1 MAKEIC
7 KEDGNELEFRSQNS
21 FQFDAFIAFAYE
33 DTEYVLDLVN
43 TLEEQYGLSLCID
56 VRDFVP
62 GMTIVK
68 KHLKCSSL

>member
-33 DTEYVLDLVN
+33 DTEYVLLMLYKN
-43 TLEEQYGLSLCID
+43 PGIQY
-56 VRDFVP
+56 
-62 GMTIVK
+62 
-68 KHLKCSSL
+68 